1 MKRVHLLITGLV
13 QGVWY
18 RASAEQEAQRL
29 GLQGWV
35 RNLPDG
41 RVEAL
46 AEGPEAV
53 LQTFIAWCHR
63 GPQHARVE
71 QVESNWGEATGEFSG
86 FSVHR

>member
-1 MKRVHLLITGLV
+1 MKRVHLLISGLV

-18 RASAEQEAQRL
+18 RASTEQEAQRL
-29 GLQGWV
+29 GLHGWV

-71 QVESNWGEATGEFSG
+71 QVESQWGEATGEFSG
-86 FSVHR
+86 FSVRR